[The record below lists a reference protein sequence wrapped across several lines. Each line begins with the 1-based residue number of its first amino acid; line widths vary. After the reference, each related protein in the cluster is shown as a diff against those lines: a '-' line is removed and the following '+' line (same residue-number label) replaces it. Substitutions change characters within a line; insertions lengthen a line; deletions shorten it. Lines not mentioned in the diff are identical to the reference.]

1 MKNKL
6 YKIITCPNG
15 IKMMSILPINT
26 TGIAEAYISIRN
38 NPLGNSKGLPYG
50 DLNCAGFFKKLGT
63 DESINDFNL
72 CCEAIGVT
80 PTSVTTNRLIYFTN
94 IVREVDSSCL
104 DGSTIYEAS
113 DLPHADGLITD
124 DSNVTLFNYA
134 ADCAIIMFVSPKH
147 HIVGS
152 LHAAWKGSLCGIIE
166 NEVEAFKKR
175 IGTDISDLTAVLCP
189 CISQE
194 FFEVGEE
201 VAERFIDAGFEK
213 YVDRTSYPKP
223 HISLS
228 AVNKSILL
236 KSGLAPDNIY
246 VIDDLCTFKDA
257 KYFHSYRRGPL
268 DPSDPNRHLNGQNG
282 YFLKLK

>member
-1 MKNKL
+1 MNSKL
-6 YKIITCPNG
+6 YEIITCPNG
-15 IKMMSILPINT
+15 IKMMSILPINA
-26 TGIAEAYISIRN
+26 TGVAEAYISIRS

-63 DESINDFNL
+63 EKSIADFKL
-72 CCEAIGVT
+72 CCEAIGVA
-80 PTSVTTNRLIYFTN
+80 PTSVTANRLIYFTD

-124 DSNVTLFNYA
+124 DPNVTLFNYA
-134 ADCAIIMFVSPKH
+134 ADCAVIMFVSPKH
-147 HIVGS
+147 RIAGS

-166 NEVEAFKKR
+166 NEVEAFRKK
-175 IGTDISDLTAVLCP
+175 IGSDISDLTAVLCP

-194 FFEVGEE
+194 HFEVGEE

-213 YVDRTSYPKP
+213 HVDRTSYKKP
-223 HISLS
+223 HINLYG
-228 AVNKSILL
+228 VNKSILL
-236 KSGLAPDNIY
+236 KCGLAQNNIY
-246 VIDDLCTFKDA
+246 VIDDLCTVRNEE
-257 KYFHSYRRGPL
+257 YFHSYRRGPL
-268 DPSDPNRHLNGQNG
+268 DPSEPSRHLNGQNG